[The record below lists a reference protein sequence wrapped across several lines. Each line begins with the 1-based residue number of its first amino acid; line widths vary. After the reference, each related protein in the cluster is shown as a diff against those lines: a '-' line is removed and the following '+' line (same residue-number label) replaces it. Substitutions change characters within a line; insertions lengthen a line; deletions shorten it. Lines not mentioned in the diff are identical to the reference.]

1 MIWITTVNM
10 KSWPRRVGWGAFLIF
25 SLFFCRPCYG
35 EVLGLTYRG
44 SVSWWNSYQY
54 SPVFENS
61 IVNPNNLVLGLP
73 EDRYS
78 SEMRPNLKFVSSSLQ
93 IILRPRARYAF
104 KLIRSGDN
112 ADYREKTKVDTF
124 VSEAFFQWNLKDD
137 LAFALGAQSYQ
148 WGAAEV
154 LSPSNR
160 IFHET
165 AQDRTNLFEVR
176 GRYIARANYSFGKS
190 FSMVVMSEVLENK
203 DNVDIRTYSAEEIWY
218 PTVLIKPEF
227 NWNNGS
233 DYFGLV
239 LGNKEKNRPWL
250 GQYFSY
256 GIPFFEGLSIYADSS
271 HERGSNAWYPQV
283 SPLGPNKPNIITF
296 ARSKKDDTTVKS
308 LAISG
313 LRYDFEDGS
322 IVRAEFIHNDAAYT
336 DDERDLALASFQS
349 PVPEQLAFR
358 TENTQRFLAPGIE
371 LPGRRLV
378 YLSAYVPNPFSLKD
392 LIFFARGLRSIS
404 DQSGTY
410 YGSIDYTVG
419 DSGTISYAYSLSNGP
434 IDGEAIGFSSPLH
447 IIAYR
452 HDW

>member
-1 MIWITTVNM
+1 MGKKADRLPQTA
-10 KSWPRRVGWGAFLIF
+10 GLGACFALCFFF
-25 SLFFCRPCYG
+25 SAPCFG

-44 SVSWWNSYQY
+44 SVSLWNSYQH
-54 SPVFENS
+54 SPALENS
-61 IVNPNNLVLGLP
+61 AVNPQNLALGLP

-78 SEMRPNLKFVSSSLQ
+78 SELRPNLKFVSSSLQ
-93 IILRPRARYAF
+93 IILRPRLRYAF
-104 KLIRSGDN
+104 SLIKKGDN
-112 ADYREKTKVDTF
+112 PSYFEKTKVDTF
-124 VSEAFFQWNLKDD
+124 VSEAFFQWSLSDS

-190 FSMVVMSEVLENK
+190 FSVVVMSEVLENK
-203 DNVDIRTYSAEEIWY
+203 DNVDIRTYSAGETWY
-218 PTVLIKPEF
+218 PTVLVKPEF
-227 NWNNGS
+227 NWNNGA
-233 DYFGLV
+233 DYFGIV
-239 LGNKEKNRPWL
+239 VGNKEKNRPWV

-256 GIPFFEGLSIYADSS
+256 GIPFFEGLTVYADSS

-283 SPLGPNKPNIITF
+283 SPLGPNQPSVVTF
-296 ARSKKDDTTVKS
+296 TRAKKDEPTIRS

-322 IVRAEFIHNDAAYT
+322 ILRAEYIQNDAAYT
-336 DDERDLALASFQS
+336 KEERDLAIRSFQS
-349 PVPEQLAFR
+349 VIPQQLAVR
-358 TENTQRFLAPGIE
+358 SDNTQRFLAPGIE
-371 LPGRRLV
+371 LPGRRLI
-378 YLSAYVPNPFSLKD
+378 YLSAYIPNPFSLKD
-392 LIFFARGLRSIS
+392 LIFFARGLRSMS

-419 DSGTISYAYSLSNGP
+419 DSGTISYAYSLSSGP
-434 IDGEAIGFSSPLH
+434 IDGEAKGFSSPLH

>member
-1 MIWITTVNM
+1 MSVNADRLS
-10 KSWPRRVGWGAFLIF
+10 KKVGTGILLAL
-25 SLFFCRPCYG
+25 SLLLCGPCYG

-44 SVSWWNSYQY
+44 SVSWWNSYQH
-54 SPVFENS
+54 SRAFENS
-61 IVNPNNLVLGLP
+61 AVNPKNLSLGLAD
-73 EDRYS
+73 DRYS
-78 SEMRPNLKFVSSSLQ
+78 SELRPNLKFVSSSLQ
-93 IILRPRARYAF
+93 IILRPRLRYAYS
-104 KLIRSGDN
+104 LIRKGDN
-112 ADYREKTKVDTF
+112 PTYAEQTKVDTF
-124 VSEAFFQWNLKDD
+124 VSEAFFQWTVSDS

-190 FSMVVMSEVLENK
+190 FSVVVMSEVLQNK
-203 DNVDIRTYSAEEIWY
+203 DNVDIRTYSAQEDWY

-227 NWNNGS
+227 NWNNGA
-233 DYFGLV
+233 DYVGLV
-239 LGNKEKNRPWL
+239 VGNKEKNRPWV

-256 GIPFFEGLSIYADSS
+256 AIPFFEGLTIYADSS

-283 SPLGPNKPNIITF
+283 TPLGPTQPSVITF
-296 ARSKKDDTTVKS
+296 ARAKKDEEAIRS

-322 IVRAEFIHNDAAYT
+322 ILRSEYIHNDAAYT
-336 DDERDLALASFQS
+336 KDERNLALASFQS
-349 PVPEQLAFR
+349 VVPQQLALR
-358 TENTQRFLAPGIE
+358 SDNTQRFLAPGIE
-371 LPGRRLV
+371 LPGRRLL
-378 YLSAYVPNPFSLKD
+378 YLSAYIPNPFELKD
-392 LIFFARGLRSIS
+392 LIFFARGLRSMS

-410 YGSIDYTVG
+410 YGSIDYTLG
-419 DSGTISYAYSLSNGP
+419 DSGTISYAYSLSTGP
-434 IDGEAIGFSSPLH
+434 IDGEAKGFSSPLH